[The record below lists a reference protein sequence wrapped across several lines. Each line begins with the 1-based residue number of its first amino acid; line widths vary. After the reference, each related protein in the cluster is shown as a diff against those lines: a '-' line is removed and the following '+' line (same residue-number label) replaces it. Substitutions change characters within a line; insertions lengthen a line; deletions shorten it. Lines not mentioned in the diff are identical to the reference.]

1 MYPVSLCI
9 RAIAHQF
16 SLLLCHRQI
25 ILLRG
30 VWENLDLIG
39 YTERLDASEW
49 GHKYGQESAS
59 VLRLIVA
66 NQRLQSP
73 ITLSGDYYHLIGQGK
88 RLVGREEGMKR

>member
-1 MYPVSLCI
+1 MNGDTST
-9 RAIAHQF
+9 
-16 SLLLCHRQI
+16 
-25 ILLRG
+25 
-30 VWENLDLIG
+30 D
-39 YTERLDASEW
+39 
-49 GHKYGQESAS
+49 KESAS